1 MKPIPTT
8 RIINKPDINACPLGF
23 IFRGSGEDRE
33 KEQKYFSELEAPLNH
48 PHWFSGTYF
57 YIIKDDE
64 GKALEN
70 IAKHEATIVTQDFH
84 LADYRVE
91 ASVRQFIFGALPNC
105 DDEYALVA
113 RNGLIFR
120 MQDLRRYYQL
130 CLEGYDR
137 LVLYAR
143 WDYNRTV
150 LAEERFPIDTSRYHH
165 LVAEVKGNRIRCWCD
180 DRLVFDVR
188 DDTYSQ
194 GLAGIRTNSICRF
207 RNICGSTWD
216 EGYAAYTSN
225 IESAG
230 KSLAE
235 VRASIPKPVIWK
247 DFDLAQLGTGRF
259 HFFNPI
265 AEDASGLLVEQAS
278 ILLSKQDACATQND
292 AVMLM
297 GSIKNKNGLSLFDLD
312 GELLWEAP
320 NPFNPDGSGVGEFK
334 FADVDGDGIKE
345 IVCLWGEG
353 MSIQRS
359 TNGELVAKAP
369 FPEPGPYSRTDAP
382 NINHIYPGDL
392 AGTGYYQSI
401 VIKDDSAAGGW
412 TFWVYDAAL
421 QLQWTRTLTL
431 PPMGHNITLHDVDND
446 GREEILAGYHCYNGD
461 GEKLWTVERCQYW
474 DAIQGARHPDSV
486 IAGEFVPGGGKRAA
500 YAGGGEGFVLVD
512 ATTGKLLRK
521 ERVGH
526 AQGVMVGKFDKETP
540 GTQILIGTRHQ
551 NYGILCYFSGDG
563 EPIGRYQPDY
573 ISQGGPIVNWTGD
586 GTEYVLL
593 TTSQR
598 AYGLWDM
605 HGNYVMDFKELPI
618 YADGSFAGV
627 NAVTY
632 PVDITGDPRDEF
644 AVIHQGRM
652 FIFTQDGRYEGEKI
666 YAPIR
671 NERVI
676 YPAISFERWVD
687 NK

>member
-1 MKPIPTT
+1 MIPTT
-8 RIINKPDINACPLGF
+8 QIMTKPDIASCPLGF

-33 KEQKYFSELEAPLNH
+33 KEQKYFPDMEAPLNH
-48 PHWFSGTYF
+48 PHWFPGTYF
-57 YIIKDDE
+57 YIIEDEE

-70 IAKHEATIVTQDFH
+70 IAKHEATIVTKDFH
-84 LADYRVE
+84 LSDYRVE

-105 DDEYALVA
+105 DDEYSIVA
-113 RNGLIFR
+113 RNGVIFR

-143 WDYNRTV
+143 WDYNRVV
-150 LAEERFPIDTSRYHH
+150 LAEERFPIDPSRYHH

-180 DRLVFDVR
+180 DRLVFDVW
-188 DDTYSQ
+188 DDTYSR

-207 RNICGSTWD
+207 RDICVSTWD
-216 EGYAAYTSN
+216 EGYSVYISN
-225 IESAG
+225 LESAE
-230 KSLAE
+230 KKLAE
-235 VRASIPKPVIWK
+235 VRESIPQPIIWK
-247 DFDLAQLGTGRF
+247 DFDLSQLGTGRV
-259 HFFNPI
+259 HFFQPI
-265 AEDASGLLVEQAS
+265 VEH
-278 ILLSKQDACATQND
+278 ATEVRDFGSPRCSND
-292 AVMLM
+292 KVMLM
-297 GSIKNKNGLSLFDLD
+297 GSIKNKNGLSLFNLN

-345 IVCLWGEG
+345 IVCLWSEG
-353 MSIQRS
+353 ISIQRS
-359 TNGELVAKAP
+359 TTGELAAKAP
-369 FPEPGPYSRTDAP
+369 FPEPGPYSRTAVP
-382 NINHIYPGDL
+382 SINHIYPGDL
-392 AGTGYYQSI
+392 EGTGYYQSI
-401 VIKDDSAAGGW
+401 VIKDDSSAGGW
-412 TFWVYDAAL
+412 TFWVYDASL
-421 QLQWTRTLTL
+421 NLKWTRTLTL
-431 PPMGHNITLHDVDND
+431 PPMGHNINLHDVDND

-461 GEKLWTVERCQYW
+461 GEKLWTVEQCQYW

-486 IAGEFVPGGGKRAA
+486 IAGEFVPGCEKRAA

-512 ATTGKLLRK
+512 ATNGKLLRK

-526 AQGVMVGKFDKETP
+526 AQGVMVGKFDKNMT

-573 ISQGGPIVNWTGD
+573 ISQGGPIINWTGD

-593 TTSQR
+593 TSSQR
-598 AYGLWDM
+598 AYGLWDVY
-605 HGNYVMDFKELPI
+605 GNHVMDFKELPI
-618 YADGSFAGV
+618 YADGSFAGI

-632 PVDITGDPRDEF
+632 PVDITGDRRDEF
-644 AVIHQGRM
+644 AVIHKGRL
-652 FIFTQDGRYEGEKI
+652 FIFTQAKRYEGEKI

-687 NK
+687 NDEFQ